1 MQQKSKLKET
11 GRKGKRRRFE
21 YQNFPFQPF
30 LAFQT
35 SDPELNKLLFPT
47 ETKIPVVIRVGE
59 EFLSFLTQSGA

>member
-1 MQQKSKLKET
+1 MIDATKSKLKET

-30 LAFQT
+30 QT
-35 SDPELNKLLFPT
+35 SDAELNMLLFPT